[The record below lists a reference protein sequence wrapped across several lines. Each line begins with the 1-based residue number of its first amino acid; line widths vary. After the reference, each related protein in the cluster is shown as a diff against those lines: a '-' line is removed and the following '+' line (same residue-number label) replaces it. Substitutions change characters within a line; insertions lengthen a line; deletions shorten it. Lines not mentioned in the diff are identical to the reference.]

1 MGNQEFQRD
10 LEELDNENL
19 PSAQRNTGL
28 VEERKAR
35 ASSEIQSALVIAQRF
50 PRDELNAEKKIIQA
64 CKRFSLAESSMYT
77 FPRGGKAV
85 KGPSIRLA
93 ETLARLWGNVKYGF
107 NEIESGPESSVV
119 EAFAWD
125 FESNVMVTRSWT
137 VEHTIAKK
145 NNEKKVLTD
154 PRDRYENMAN
164 SAARRMRACILEVIP
179 GEITEAAVKQCQA
192 TLEAGQGSE
201 PIIDRVRKMVLAFDE
216 LGVTKEHLEKRL
228 GHSLENCI
236 PRELADLTSIYRTIK
251 DGVQDRSVWFD
262 FGAPAEGGK
271 ASTLK
276 DRLQNG
282 GNKEAKVEAKT
293 ETKAEPAKQPDP
305 KKTAK
310 AADDGP
316 EAAQDNFENFQGGT
330 VGSGSAEVDKRGK

>member
-1 MGNQEFQRD
+1 MNDMQRD
-10 LEELDNENL
+10 MEQFDQDNV
-19 PSAQRNTGL
+19 PVQRNTGL

-50 PRDELNAEKKIIQA
+50 PRDELNAEKKIINA

-77 FPRGGKAV
+77 FPRGGKPV

-137 VEHTIAKK
+137 VEHMIQKK

-179 GEITEAAVKQCQA
+179 GEITESAVKQCQL
-192 TLEAGQGSE
+192 TLEKGEGSE

-216 LGVTKEHLEKRL
+216 LGVTKEMLEKRL
-228 GHSLENCI
+228 GHPLDQCI
-236 PRELADLTSIYRTIK
+236 PREIADLTAIYRTIK

-271 ASTLK
+271 ASTLQ
-276 DRLQNG
+276 DRLKSGANR
-282 GNKEAKVEAKT
+282 EAKVEAKT
-293 ETKAEPAKQPDP
+293 ETKTEAPKPDP
-305 KKTAK
+305 KQTAK

-316 EAAQDNFENFQGGT
+316 EAQDSFNNYQGGP
-330 VGSGSAEVDKRGK
+330 VGSESDKRGK